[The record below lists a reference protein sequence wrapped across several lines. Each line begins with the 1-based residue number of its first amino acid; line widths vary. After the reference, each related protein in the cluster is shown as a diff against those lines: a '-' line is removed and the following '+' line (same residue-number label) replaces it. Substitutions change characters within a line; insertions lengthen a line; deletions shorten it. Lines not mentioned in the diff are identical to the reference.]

1 MAELHQ
7 HPALR
12 GYLHAD
18 ATVSHIEAVYD
29 PDEQCDQRVACL
41 DAVKT
46 LRDYFA
52 MQVPGEVWTA
62 YEEASHG

>member
-1 MAELHQ
+1 MADLLQ

-29 PDEQCDQRVACL
+29 PDTQHDQWVSCV
-41 DAVKT
+41 DAVNT
-46 LRDYFA
+46 LRNWFA

-62 YEEASHG
+62 YKEAGQ